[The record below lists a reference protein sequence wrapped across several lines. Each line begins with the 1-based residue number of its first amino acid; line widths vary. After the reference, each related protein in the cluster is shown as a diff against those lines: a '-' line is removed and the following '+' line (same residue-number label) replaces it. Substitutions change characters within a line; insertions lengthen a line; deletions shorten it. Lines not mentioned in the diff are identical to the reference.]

1 MRRVEKSIFKFSITL
16 KMHYTTLQKAKILL
30 RSLNKIRLIINKINV
45 SEFKF
50 LFILLISI
58 LILNEI

>member
-30 RSLNKIRLIINKINV
+30 RSLNKIRLIIKINV

>member
-30 RSLNKIRLIINKINV
+30 RSLNKIRLIIKINV

-58 LILNEI
+58 LVFNEI